1 MSPPPPPTPPAFD
14 AEQTQTIVKDGLV
27 ASILGGLAMTA
38 RLLLSTEPVSIG
50 WAVRRVSAAS
60 IVAVIVNY
68 TTKDYISNHSLQ
80 IAAVGATA
88 YAAPECLDFLLR
100 WVKARGEAEVAKVT
114 KRIPS
119 NGKGKKPA
127 KRK

>member
-1 MSPPPPPTPPAFD
+1 MSPPPPAPSPLDGAD
-14 AEQTQTIVKDGLV
+14 IQAIAKDGII
-27 ASILGGLAMTA
+27 ASILGGLAMSA
-38 RLLLSTEPVSIG
+38 RLLLSTEPVSLG
-50 WAVRRVSAAS
+50 WAIRRVSAAS
-60 IVAVIVNY
+60 IVAVLVNY

-100 WVKARGEAEVAKVT
+100 WIKAKGEAEVAKVV
-114 KRIPS
+114 KKP
-119 NGKGKKPA
+119 NGKKSKA